1 MYRIG
6 QEEIDAVAR
15 AIRSRDFFKING
27 SGREV
32 YHFEE
37 EWKALTGSQY
47 ALLMTSGFGAL
58 TAALT
63 ALGVGP
69 GDEVIVPAYT
79 YIATALAVTATGAVP
94 VIVETDET
102 LTISV
107 ADAEK
112 HISLHTKAIVPVH
125 IQGFPCDM
133 DALRALADK
142 HGIAVVED
150 ACQADGGSYKGRYLG
165 TIGDAGAFSFNYYK
179 VLTSGEGGLFVTND
193 RTLYERA
200 LIYHDASAVAFFG
213 DQLENVSQPVFG
225 GTEFRVSDI
234 TGAILREQLKKLPAL
249 LCDLRRNHDALR
261 AKLDDRLTVLP
272 SHDPQGGCP
281 TTLALCFATADAC
294 RRFAARCAD
303 RGLSLTIPI
312 DTGKHVYTNWTQI
325 MEKRGALHPAMDPFR
340 MAANE
345 GLQTDYRPDM
355 CPATL
360 DLLARTAYVAVDPD
374 ADGESLERTARILNE
389 SAREDGAARP

>member
-15 AIRSRDFFKING
+15 AIRSKDFFKING

-37 EWKALTGSQY
+37 EWKALTGSKH

-63 ALGVGP
+63 ALGIGP

-94 VIVETDET
+94 VIAETDET

-107 ADAEK
+107 ADTEK
-112 HISLHTKAIVPVH
+112 HISPHTKAIVPVH

-133 DALRALADK
+133 DGLRALADK
-142 HGIAVVED
+142 YHIAIVED

-165 TIGDAGAFSFNYYK
+165 TLGDTGAYSFNYYK

-234 TGAILREQLKKLPAL
+234 TGAMLRAQLKKLPAL
-249 LCDLRRNHDALR
+249 LCDLRRNHDAIR
-261 AKLDDRLTVLP
+261 ARLDARLSVMP

-281 TTLALCFATADAC
+281 TTLALRFDTADAC
-294 RRFAARCAD
+294 RAFAARCAEQ
-303 RGLSLTIPI
+303 GLGLTIPI
-312 DTGKHVYTNWTQI
+312 DTGKHVYSNWTQI

-340 MAANE
+340 MAANQ
-345 GLQTDYRPDM
+345 GLQTDYTPNM

-360 DLLARTAYVAVDPD
+360 DYLSRTAYVAVDPD
-374 ADGESLERTARILNE
+374 ADADAVERTAQILNA
-389 SAREDGAARP
+389 SVS

>member
-6 QEEIDAVAR
+6 QEEIDAAAR
-15 AIRSRDFFKING
+15 AIRSKDFFKING

-37 EWKALTGSQY
+37 EWKAVTGSKY
-47 ALLMTSGFGAL
+47 ALLMTSGFAAL

-79 YIATALAVTATGAVP
+79 FIATALAVTATGAVP

-107 ADAEK
+107 SDAEK
-112 HISLHTKAIVPVH
+112 HISPHTKAILPVH

-133 DALRALADK
+133 DGLRALADTYK
-142 HGIAVVED
+142 IAIIED

-165 TIGDAGAFSFNYYK
+165 TLGSAGTFSFNYYK
-179 VLTSGEGGLFVTND
+179 VLTSGEGGLFVTDD

-200 LIYHDASAVAFFG
+200 LIYHDASAIAFFG
-213 DQLENVSQPVFG
+213 DQLENVTQPVFG

-234 TGAILREQLKKLPAL
+234 TGAILREQLKKMPAL
-249 LCDLRRNHDALR
+249 LRDLRRNLDALR
-261 AKLDDRLTVLP
+261 AMLDSRLTVMP

-281 TTLALCFATADAC
+281 TTLALRFDTADAC
-294 RRFAARCAD
+294 RAFTARCAD
-303 RGLSLTIPI
+303 RGLSLTVPI
-312 DTGKHVYTNWTQI
+312 DTGKHVYANWTQI

-340 MAANE
+340 MAANA

-360 DLLARTAYVAVDPD
+360 DYLARTAYAAIDPD
-374 ADGESLERTARILNE
+374 ADAASLERTARILNE
-389 SAREDGAARP
+389 SAAE